1 MPVCNQVLR
10 RFENT
15 YEWF

>member
-1 MPVCNQVLR
+1 MPVCNQVLC